1 MARIKELFAMYKDV
15 TADKLFDNLVYFLK
29 AIQPVC
35 EKYDIKMAIHPDDPA
50 WPVFGLARIITGK
63 EQLLKLMRAV
73 DAPFNGVT
81 LCTGSLEAI
90 RTMIFRISF
99 ALSKEEFILPM

>member
-1 MARIKELFAMYKDV
+1 MCLSLIHI
-15 TADKLFDNLVYFLK
+15 FLK

-63 EQLLKLMRAV
+63 ERLLKLMKAV

-81 LCTGSLEAI
+81 LCTGSLGSNPENDI
-90 RTMIFRISF
+90 PDIDRKSTRLNS
-99 ALSKEEFILPM
+99 SHEFVSRMPSSA